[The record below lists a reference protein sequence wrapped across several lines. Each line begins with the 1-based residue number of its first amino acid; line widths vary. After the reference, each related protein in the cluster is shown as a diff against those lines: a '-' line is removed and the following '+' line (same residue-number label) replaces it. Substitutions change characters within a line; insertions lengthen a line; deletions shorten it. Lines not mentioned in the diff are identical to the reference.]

1 MSVSDRP
8 RLLVAKGAF
17 EAMGGA
23 ERDLIRV
30 LPAINRL
37 FDVKMASIQPSP
49 ELERTCAENGIL
61 LLSPENK
68 WKISTDPLST
78 ILDSNRGTASSAWG
92 SCDGLEEA
100 MESSMALHLVS
111 GDGSLPILDHVPTD
125 LRVHLHLLEPHRGLY
140 EETLHRKVDG
150 TPRRN
155 LALTKAALSRARKRD
170 LSLVGELMSREG
182 TIVSG
187 NSRFSAKRANEVYG
201 IEAGVLW
208 PCVDTGEF
216 PEDPAGDPDNP
227 YPGADE
233 YVVSI
238 GRASYAKGT
247 WETISML
254 SGTGLSLVHIGGGDE
269 ESIGLLESHAE
280 SQGVGVWFAPR
291 LESSELV
298 SVMRSARAV
307 VSMAHNESF
316 GLTPIES
323 FAVGTPALF
332 VDEGGFRETI
342 VDGKNGRLIGRV
354 DIEGWHSA
362 LDQASRPANREEWAE
377 NGRARISELKL
388 TPDDHAQRIWEL
400 ICE

>member
-37 FDVKMASIQPSP
+37 FDVTMASIQPSP

-170 LSLVGELMSREG
+170 RSLVGELMSREG

-216 PEDPAGDPDNP
+216 PEDPVGDPDNP

-254 SGTGLSLVHIGGGDE
+254 SGTGLSLAHIGGGDG

-332 VDEGGFRETI
+332 VDEGGFRETV
-342 VDGKNGRLIGRV
+342 VDGKNGRLIGRD

-388 TPDDHAQRIWEL
+388 APDDHAQRIWEL